1 MVPVARVRRAHG
13 VRGELRVEA
22 LGDAP
27 DVLRTLQEVTLR
39 SPEGQERRWDV
50 EVVRPGP
57 GGSLLLRLKGLDDR
71 TEAETLKGWDVQAP
85 EDALP
90 DLEEGEYWYFQ
101 LEGLRVVRRDG
112 EVLGEVVG
120 VFNAGASDVATVR
133 REGGEWMLPIVD
145 EVIVEID
152 AAGGRLVV
160 DLLPG
165 LLEGGV

>member
-1 MVPVARVRRAHG
+1 M
-13 VRGELRVEA
+13 EA

-27 DVLRTLQEVTLR
+27 DVLRTLREITLR
-39 SPEGQERRWDV
+39 SPDGEERRWDV
-50 EVVRPGP
+50 KVVRPGP
-57 GGSLLLRLKGLDDR
+57 GGSLLLQLEGLDDR
-71 TEAETLKGWDVQAP
+71 TDAEAFKGWDVHAP
-85 EDALP
+85 KDALP
-90 DLEEGEYWYFQ
+90 DLDEGEYWYFQ

-112 EVLGEVVG
+112 EMLGEVVG

-133 REGGEWMLPIVD
+133 GERGEWMLPIVD